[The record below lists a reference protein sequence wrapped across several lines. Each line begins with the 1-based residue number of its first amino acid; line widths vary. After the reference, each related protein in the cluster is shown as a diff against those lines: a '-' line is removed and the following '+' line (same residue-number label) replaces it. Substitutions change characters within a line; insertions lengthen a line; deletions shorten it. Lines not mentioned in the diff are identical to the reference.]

1 MASKSQEP
9 KGRKP
14 TDRKDGSSLR
24 GKRDPLEVNLSL
36 VIRTGPDPVDQ
47 FTIMNNRK
55 IPMVG
60 SVFEYRNRI
69 QRFVIRALLKVASS
83 SPAVYREVAPG
94 LVALM
99 AGKRKSAKATS
110 SRSNPR
116 PTR

>member
-1 MASKSQEP
+1 MASRNQES

-14 TDRKDGSSLR
+14 TDRKSGLKSR
-24 GKRDPLEVNLSL
+24 AERDPLEINLTL
-36 VIRTGPDPVDQ
+36 VIRTGPDPVDR

-69 QRFVIRALLKVASS
+69 QRFVVRALLKVASS

-94 LVALM
+94 LAALM
-99 AGKRKSAKATS
+99 AGKRKSAKAS
-110 SRSNPR
+110 SYRSNSR